1 MRISDWSSDVCSSDL
16 ARLCTLIFAMSCR
29 NVGRAADQHEAA
41 VAVPA
46 IDIAFFVDF
55 HVDARMTER
64 RSTGNIGCAVAGDAG
79 SCNANGFGWLD
90 HSEGFIIGYLAAQY
104 VGVIEKKSEER
115 GVGRK

>member
-1 MRISDWSSDVCSSDL
+1 
-16 ARLCTLIFAMSCR
+16 

-41 VAVPA
+41 VAVTA

-90 HSEGFIIGYLAAQY
+90 HSAGFITGYLAAQDSRITAEGPR
-104 VGVIEKKSEER
+104 VSDCFSCASSPAIAGS
-115 GVGRK
+115 

>member
-1 MRISDWSSDVCSSDL
+1 MHATDVGRS
-16 ARLCTLIFAMSCR
+16 ARLCTLIFAMTWL

-41 VAVPA
+41 VAVTA

-64 RSTGNIGCAVAGDAG
+64 RSTGKIGCAVAGDAG

-90 HSEGFIIGYLAAQY
+90 HSAGFIIGYWRRNMAGSSQSA
-104 VGVIEKKSEER
+104 
-115 GVGRK
+115 